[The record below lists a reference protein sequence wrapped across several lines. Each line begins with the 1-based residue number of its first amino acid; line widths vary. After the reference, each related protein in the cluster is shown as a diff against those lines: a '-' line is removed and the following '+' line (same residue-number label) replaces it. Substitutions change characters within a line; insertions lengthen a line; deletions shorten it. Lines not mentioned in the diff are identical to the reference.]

1 MLFILLFSLS
11 SVSLCIALSAWN
23 FLQSAFFLLVNL
35 WNVVISFFIYDS
47 YLSRLVVRKSKSLLL
62 FFLSSFLRASII
74 KLLLMSEYYWA
85 LLRVYPV
92 SGGRGL
98 FSVISHLIFI
108 ATQHRGK
115 HSLSSVGETE
125 AQRGR
130 CFSMGKILSQ
140 DLNPGPS
147 ELTCFD
153 LPTAFHLFLYFP
165 ACIL

>member
-1 MLFILLFSLS
+1 M
-11 SVSLCIALSAWN
+11 
-23 FLQSAFFLLVNL
+23 
-35 WNVVISFFIYDS
+35 
-47 YLSRLVVRKSKSLLL
+47 
-62 FFLSSFLRASII
+62 
-74 KLLLMSEYYWA
+74 
-85 LLRVYPV
+85 